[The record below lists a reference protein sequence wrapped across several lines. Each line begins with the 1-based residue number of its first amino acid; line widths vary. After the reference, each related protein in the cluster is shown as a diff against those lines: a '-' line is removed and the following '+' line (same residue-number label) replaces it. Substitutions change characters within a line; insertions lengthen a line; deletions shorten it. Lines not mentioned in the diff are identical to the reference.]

1 MPPEHRGRRFAQ
13 VGEEAQIRQS
23 HRIELVVSDP
33 SQVLSLR
40 DWLRGQPGVTVATRP
55 GVPGSG
61 ELGVLE
67 VVTVVASSSGLVAA
81 IRTLPDFIR
90 ARRAGVR
97 IEATIR
103 GHRVTLEATNVDDV
117 MPIVEKMLDE

>member
-1 MPPEHRGRRFAQ
+1 M
-13 VGEEAQIRQS
+13 GEEARFLQS
-23 HRIELVVSDP
+23 RTPNGIELVVSDP
-33 SQVLSLR
+33 SQVLALR
-40 DWLRGQPGVTVATRP
+40 DWLRGQPGVTVATQA

-103 GHRVTLEATNVDDV
+103 GHRVTLEATNVADV
-117 MPIVEKMLDE
+117 MPIVEKLLDE